1 MSEFFGVASQ
11 LPDPQT
17 PELNW
22 DAPCPDWG
30 WPNMVVNAISDDL
43 YFPEHNGP
51 LSIKCSFGGS
61 QQYRT
66 SEACFEVSDRTYLI
80 LNNGQRYENIIEDR
94 KNINSFCIFFRP
106 GFPEQVFH
114 ALVTPRDRLL
124 DEPNRQGEGVNF
136 FEKLYRHDQFLSPL
150 LFLLHTATRKGP
162 CSDRLWLAGQF
173 HNVLEGMIRVHRDVY
188 RQISRLPAVKAAT
201 RVEQYRRLQR
211 AREYIDSCYD
221 RSLTLD
227 EIASVACL
235 SVHHFLRSF
244 KQVFGITPYRY
255 ITQRRLEQA
264 RHLLLKTDLPI
275 SSICYDIG
283 FESPGSFSRL
293 FRRTEGMSPEQFRF
307 SKISGMR

>member
-1 MSEFFGVASQ
+1 MSEFFGVASK
-11 LPDPQT
+11 LPDPKT
-17 PELNW
+17 PDLNW
-22 DAPCPDWG
+22 DAPCSEWG
-30 WPNMVVNAISDDL
+30 WPNMVVNAVSDDL
-43 YFPEHNGP
+43 YFPEHSGP

-61 QQYRT
+61 QWYRT
-66 SEACFEVSDRTYLI
+66 AEAGFAVSDGTYLI
-80 LNNGQRYENIIEDR
+80 LNDGQRYENIIENR
-94 KNINSFCIFFRP
+94 RNINSFCIFFRP

-124 DEPNRQGEGVNF
+124 DEPDRRGDSVNF
-136 FEKLYRHDQFLSPL
+136 FEKLYYHDQVLSPL
-150 LFLLHTATRKGP
+150 LFLLHSATRGRERADP
-162 CSDRLWLAGQF
+162 LWLAEQF
-173 HNVLEGMIRVHRDVY
+173 HNVLEGMVRVHRDVCH
-188 RQISRLPAVKAAT
+188 QVNRLPAVKAAT

-211 AREYIDSCYD
+211 AREFIDSCYD
-221 RSLTLD
+221 RSLTLE

-293 FRRTEGMSPEQFRF
+293 FRRTVGMSPEQFRF
-307 SKISGMR
+307 SGVSGRR